1 MDNIVVALIG
11 AGGSA
16 IGAVLGIFINT
27 KLINYRIEQ
36 LEEKVNKHNHLIERT
51 YDIEARLDVQDEK
64 LVTTHHR
71 LENLEKRMPI
81 SVVSDNKYIRED

>member
-16 IGAVLGIFINT
+16 IGAVLGIFVNT

-36 LEEKVNKHNHLIERT
+36 LEEKVNKHNNLIERT

-64 LVTTHHR
+64 LATTHHR

-81 SVVSDNKYIRED
+81 SVVSDNKYMRED

>member
-36 LEEKVNKHNHLIERT
+36 LEEKVNKHNNLIERT

-64 LVTTHHR
+64 LVTTSHR

-81 SVVSDNKYIRED
+81 SVVSDNKYMRED

>member
-36 LEEKVNKHNHLIERT
+36 LEEKVNKHNNLIERT

-64 LVTTHHR
+64 LVTTSHR